1 MSEVNRVRGELCA
14 EDAQLTVV
22 CSVPADA
29 CESMMTADSTRR
41 VLGLLGTVQNGV
53 IEMSRDVPGL
63 VGFSRNL
70 GVVKTNENSVSF
82 IFSSRSALESQ
93 LDASVDSLD
102 ALAAALGG
110 KTRHYSRYPG
120 WSYAQ
125 RSPIRNKYLKA
136 ATRVLGYEPK
146 VMMIHAGLECGIIRS
161 RLPKLDMIAI
171 GPDMR
176 GIHSPDEA
184 LSIASMEKVWK
195 IVAEM
200 LK

>member
-1 MSEVNRVRGELCA
+1 M
-14 EDAQLTVV
+14 
-22 CSVPADA
+22 
-29 CESMMTADSTRR
+29 
-41 VLGLLGTVQNGV
+41 
-53 IEMSRDVPGL
+53 
-63 VGFSRNL
+63 
-70 GVVKTNENSVSF
+70 
-82 IFSSRSALESQ
+82 
-93 LDASVDSLD
+93 
-102 ALAAALGG
+102 
-110 KTRHYSRYPG
+110 
-120 WSYAQ
+120 
-125 RSPIRNKYLKA
+125 
-136 ATRVLGYEPK
+136 LGYEPK